1 MPDSLQEVLQGRLAL
16 LGLLFSEVP
25 FCYFFCAIRVHPEE
39 SETEE
44 VGTPI
49 LHSIM
54 LRGRVFSGCPFLSV
68 RVLVESISQDPLL
81 SPVFFNRVSSCFLPG
96 LIVTKKNATKKQ
108 R

>member
-81 SPVFFNRVSSCFLPG
+81 SPVFF
-96 LIVTKKNATKKQ
+96 
-108 R
+108 